1 MPGQRKD
8 MWHVPALFGD
18 TPMKKDC
25 LPLGFQFQPCPDQE
39 RRCDLSGCSIS
50 SNSPWKIFEGAVAN
64 QTIHTRQNATATD
77 GLANEGGEDT
87 VESRTSDDDND
98 DEPLTSSIDGNVEQ
112 VVQNLT
118 IQIMTLSVAAPPV
131 QPLPSARGP
140 VPSTIMPP
148 TSSSQR
154 RAPHCSTCGHLRLG
168 HQRPVSQGSLGKCS
182 VCPSQICSREGRRL
196 SCVCEWCDRQRQ
208 SQTNSNPSLPLLPQ
222 APIIRETR
230 VNPDVTEW
238 LLSFSQSTVTP
249 GQSGS
254 NACTIISVYG
264 AVNFLM
270 PSTNWILP
278 SPLRLP
284 LEFVSMFKQLMIYG
298 NHSYNGIGNPQATYS
313 VPEIVNHPQL
323 GFSGVVKCG
332 DEYQFNDFTSFAG
345 ILQNLISKP
354 QHSKLAAVLILPPD
368 KTMLLLVGRDG
379 ECLLMESHIHCNT
392 GGIIASAGPQ
402 KVHQMALYIE
412 YMAKRDW
419 TSDPTPFD
427 MTVVELC

>member
-50 SNSPWKIFEGAVAN
+50 SNSPWKIFEGCWHSFHLCCLTVVTVCPICSKGIEDAIKSLGAVAN

-168 HQRPVSQGSLGKCS
+168 HQRPVSQGSLG
-182 VCPSQICSREGRRL
+182 
-196 SCVCEWCDRQRQ
+196 
-208 SQTNSNPSLPLLPQ
+208 
-222 APIIRETR
+222 
-230 VNPDVTEW
+230 
-238 LLSFSQSTVTP
+238 
-249 GQSGS
+249 
-254 NACTIISVYG
+254 
-264 AVNFLM
+264 
-270 PSTNWILP
+270 
-278 SPLRLP
+278 
-284 LEFVSMFKQLMIYG
+284 
-298 NHSYNGIGNPQATYS
+298 
-313 VPEIVNHPQL
+313 
-323 GFSGVVKCG
+323 
-332 DEYQFNDFTSFAG
+332 